1 MFHKALAAIRPI
13 SVLLKT
19 VLYHRVGCQL
29 GAKSDNALVIALPGQ
44 AIALQPAK
52 PLRVEIAHKLGRFRH
67 LTSLSKI
74 ARLSRTSEL

>member
-1 MFHKALAAIRPI
+1 MFHKALAADQANKCPAENRAVP
-13 SVLLKT
+13 SC
-19 VLYHRVGCQL
+19 RVPVRCQVE
-29 GAKSDNALVIALPGQ
+29 DNALVIALPGQ

-74 ARLSRTSEL
+74 SPAF